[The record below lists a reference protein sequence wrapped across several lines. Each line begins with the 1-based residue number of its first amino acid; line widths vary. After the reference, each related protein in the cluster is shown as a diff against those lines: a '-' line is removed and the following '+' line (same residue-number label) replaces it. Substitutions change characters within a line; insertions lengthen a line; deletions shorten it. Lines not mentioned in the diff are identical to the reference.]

1 MSDKLHVLQIDHLL
15 KWILDEEKKGKIF
28 GYYKELFFN
37 PSEKDLFKVKKY
49 DKVLDTPIGV
59 AAGPQTQLSQNIILS
74 WLFGARF
81 IELKT
86 VQVLDDI
93 EVKKPCIDMA
103 DEGYNCEWSQELSI
117 EDSFHQYL
125 DAWIIIHILSH
136 ELKIDN
142 GTIFNI
148 SVGYNLEGIKSSK
161 VDWFLASMMNAEKYI
176 NDKIDSLR
184 KFYPAIDEIEI
195 PNQISNNVTL
205 STMHGCPVDE
215 IESIAEYLMEEKKLH
230 TSVKLNPTLLGREE
244 LKELLNEELGYKTS
258 VPDEAFEHD
267 IKFDQAVN
275 LIKNL
280 TLVAAKNTVSF
291 GIKLSN
297 TLETK
302 KSNSSSLNSDEMVYM
317 SGRALHPITICTAYK
332 LQKEFKGK
340 LDISFSGGADAFN
353 VSAILECNLKPVTVC
368 SDLLKPGGYSRIKQ
382 YLEQISESIKES
394 NSCSLDEFITKG
406 NSTDLSLSALMNLE
420 QYSKEVISI
429 ERYKKSFVK
438 PYSVKTN
445 RELNKLDCIYPPCVE
460 TCAISQDVPNYLYEL
475 ANQNFIEASNIILE
489 GNPLPN
495 ITGMVCDHLCQSK
508 CTRMNLDNSILI
520 RELKRFAI
528 NKIEPETNISTKNQ
542 SKSKVAV
549 IGAGP
554 SGLSAAYFLAL
565 KNISVDVYESHKSA
579 GGMASSAIPEFRLDQ
594 NSITKDVEYIKSL
607 GTQFFFNQKINKE
620 SFEKLADEYD
630 YIYAAVGA
638 QKAKNLNI
646 IGEDEEGV
654 FTQLE
659 FLASVKNGNCKLK
672 GSRTAIIGGGNSAVD
687 AARTAKRLSSKV
699 SIVYRRTI
707 EEMPADKEE
716 IRELGNEDIEI
727 LELTIPIRIEKADDG
742 LNLICNKSKLGEE
755 DTSGR
760 RSPVIIEGSEF
771 SLTFDNIIIAVGQ
784 EVRFDFLPSH
794 KLEVNQNTKE
804 TNLDNVYAGGD
815 AIRGADS
822 LVNAVSDGKIAAFNI
837 LKKINYAEDLR
848 RNSNRKISLR
858 EHQFKLSERIYGS
871 ELKTL
876 SKDKRDN
883 FKIVNYQLDEETAI
897 KEASRCLYCD
907 EICNICVSV
916 CPNLANYYYEVKP
929 QKIKYDNLIFEDN
942 QYSVLNSD
950 EFVVE
955 QKYQIININD
965 FCNECGNCDSF
976 CPTSSAP
983 YKIKPKFSLSKKS
996 FANEIDGYL
1005 LEENYLTKKENGKLS
1020 SFKVNKN
1027 NYSYEDEDIIL
1038 ELNSELK
1045 PVSLSQKN
1053 DKKIKFDMR
1062 KVIEM
1067 WFYYENISTKSLFK
1081 TNIH

>member
-176 NDKIDSLR
+176 NDKKDSLR
-184 KFYPAIDEIEI
+184 KFYPAIDEIDI

-244 LKELLNEELGYKTS
+244 LRELLNEKLGYKTS

-460 TCAISQDVPNYLYEL
+460 TCAISQDVPN
-475 ANQNFIEASNIILE
+475 
-489 GNPLPN
+489 
-495 ITGMVCDHLCQSK
+495 
-508 CTRMNLDNSILI
+508 
-520 RELKRFAI
+520 
-528 NKIEPETNISTKNQ
+528 
-542 SKSKVAV
+542 
-549 IGAGP
+549 
-554 SGLSAAYFLAL
+554 
-565 KNISVDVYESHKSA
+565 
-579 GGMASSAIPEFRLDQ
+579 
-594 NSITKDVEYIKSL
+594 
-607 GTQFFFNQKINKE
+607 
-620 SFEKLADEYD
+620 
-630 YIYAAVGA
+630 A
-638 QKAKNLNI
+638 Q
-646 IGEDEEGV
+646 E
-654 FTQLE
+654 
-659 FLASVKNGNCKLK
+659 
-672 GSRTAIIGGGNSAVD
+672 
-687 AARTAKRLSSKV
+687 
-699 SIVYRRTI
+699 
-707 EEMPADKEE
+707 
-716 IRELGNEDIEI
+716 
-727 LELTIPIRIEKADDG
+727 
-742 LNLICNKSKLGEE
+742 
-755 DTSGR
+755 
-760 RSPVIIEGSEF
+760 
-771 SLTFDNIIIAVGQ
+771 
-784 EVRFDFLPSH
+784 
-794 KLEVNQNTKE
+794 
-804 TNLDNVYAGGD
+804 
-815 AIRGADS
+815 
-822 LVNAVSDGKIAAFNI
+822 
-837 LKKINYAEDLR
+837 
-848 RNSNRKISLR
+848 
-858 EHQFKLSERIYGS
+858 
-871 ELKTL
+871 
-876 SKDKRDN
+876 
-883 FKIVNYQLDEETAI
+883 
-897 KEASRCLYCD
+897 
-907 EICNICVSV
+907 
-916 CPNLANYYYEVKP
+916 
-929 QKIKYDNLIFEDN
+929 
-942 QYSVLNSD
+942 
-950 EFVVE
+950 
-955 QKYQIININD
+955 
-965 FCNECGNCDSF
+965 
-976 CPTSSAP
+976 
-983 YKIKPKFSLSKKS
+983 
-996 FANEIDGYL
+996 
-1005 LEENYLTKKENGKLS
+1005 
-1020 SFKVNKN
+1020 
-1027 NYSYEDEDIIL
+1027 
-1038 ELNSELK
+1038 
-1045 PVSLSQKN
+1045 
-1053 DKKIKFDMR
+1053 
-1062 KVIEM
+1062 
-1067 WFYYENISTKSLFK
+1067 
-1081 TNIH
+1081 